1 MGASAA
7 AGAWV
12 QSYLVKRPALTAD
25 QERAIAEQASRD
37 SAYVRENVNLLAS
50 KVGDLQAKL
59 IAMDTLS
66 RRVAE
71 AAGVSYTDPEVHA
84 SLEQTDAP
92 VMDYITSE
100 HRSEERREGK
110 ECVST
115 CRSRWWPFNEIKQKE
130 IL

>member
-1 MGASAA
+1 MRNNFIDSNARAVRVVFVTVIAAAAMGASAA

-66 RRVAE
+66 RRE
-71 AAGVSYTDPEVHA
+71 IGRA
-84 SLEQTDAP
+84 SC
-92 VMDYITSE
+92 
-100 HRSEERREGK
+100 RERV
-110 ECVST
+110 CQYV
-115 CRSRWWPFNEIKQKE
+115 
-130 IL
+130 